1 MFKFAKPSYPNKIRV
16 SFTFRKFGFRD
27 FWQITNSV
35 LNTEQSGIFSVCNSP
50 EILCSFVSSTT
61 KLFAEIFCGSFILFS
76 RVTSYLRSL
85 LELIKNCNALNSFKS
100 MVLQNCEPE
109 LSYIVSWYF
118 QYAFGGVMFSI
129 LLEQGSFVRCLWIF

>member
-16 SFTFRKFGFRD
+16 SFTFRKFGSRD

-61 KLFAEIFCGSFILFS
+61 KLFAEIFCGSLVLFS

-85 LELIKNCNALNSFKS
+85 LELIKNCNTLNSFKAPSSGFTLS

-109 LSYIVSWYF
+109 LSYIVS
-118 QYAFGGVMFSI
+118 SI
-129 LLEQGSFVRCLWIF
+129 LLEQGSFVRWL